1 MNLTGA
7 DTVIFY
13 DSDWNPAMDAQAQDR
28 CHRIG
33 QTREVHIYRLISEHT
48 IEENILRKSDQ
59 KRELDFLAIQ
69 SGGFTTDIL
78 YGEEINKTLLAP
90 GQMED
95 QEVWKEAM
103 RAAED
108 EGDAAA
114 AAAAEKETAAEMEEF
129 TRDIPPAVA
138 PSEEEKSKEDSE
150 GNTEQT
156 APKEEEEDEVMK
168 EVVRMAH
175 LDDQS
180 HDPMQALDNA
190 LRPIERYAVRFIE
203 NYSGKI
209 DKDALTAEMEAAYKV
224 EQFDIEA
231 IEEAEE
237 ERVRRWITLVMF
249 NVVLL

>member
-1 MNLTGA
+1 
-7 DTVIFY
+7 
-13 DSDWNPAMDAQAQDR
+13 
-28 CHRIG
+28 
-33 QTREVHIYRLISEHT
+33 
-48 IEENILRKSDQ
+48 
-59 KRELDFLAIQ
+59 
-69 SGGFTTDIL
+69 L
-78 YGEEINKTLLAP
+78 YGAEMNNHPLAP
-90 GQMED
+90 GQTED

-129 TRDIPPAVA
+129 TRDIAPAGGA
-138 PSEEEKSKEDSE
+138 SEEEKSKEDSE

-180 HDPMQALDNA
+180 QDPMQTLDNA

-209 DKDALTAEMEAAYKV
+209 DKDALTAEMEAVYKV
-224 EQFDIEA
+224 EQFNIEA

-237 ERVRRWITLVMF
+237 ERVRRYIF
-249 NVVLL
+249 NHLIYERLENAFSRIDCTYLFCRRLILMRMKRQMRWLIGIRLQQIKHTPSKSGLLRKRRRVDLRQKLSG